1 MLISIEFGAMHG
13 RGGFSRSV
21 GPGRPGG
28 PADEA
33 AREKAARSIFG
44 ECSS

>member
-1 MLISIEFGAMHG
+1 MFGAMQRGAMHG
-13 RGGFSRSV
+13 RGGFSRSG

-28 PADEA
+28 PAEEA

-44 ECSS
+44 E